1 LTKTPSTCWRND
13 RLFNKENYISTYRR
27 QKLDPYLLPCS
38 KINSKWTKSLNIR
51 LKALK
56 LPEENMR
63 KIFED
68 TNKSNNFLH
77 NFQEQELTELHEI
90 KMLWTSKEIIT
101 KMKRQPTE

>member
-1 LTKTPSTCWRND
+1 MD
-13 RLFNKENYISTYRR
+13 
-27 QKLDPYLLPCS
+27 QKPQY
-38 KINSKWTKSLNIR
+38 KAKS
-51 LKALK
+51 
-56 LPEENMR
+56 
-63 KIFED
+63 FE